1 MLRYILPAVLF
12 ALVPAANPV
21 LAVQT
26 QESGVLSRVNIL
38 PPDDLE
44 LEDGLLADYASPDS
58 LTEAQLLAR
67 LARLYEFQAEV
78 LTAMALGHEDD
89 VSPLLEGALTDLSEL
104 LKHQYVREEPR
115 FMEIYQVLVSE
126 YERQFG
132 ISDTLFLA
140 YGDIFDTRSDV
151 FAALEK
157 VRNPLLEDVFRPELQ
172 PLQTTVPM
180 TMNRL
185 VESTMQTLLKTPD
198 RHLIHWLER
207 ADTYFPMIEQIFR
220 EEGIPDELK
229 YLAMIESGLNPKARS
244 WARAVG
250 MWQFVAGTGRAY
262 GLEINA
268 WVDDRM
274 DPEKSTRAAAKHLKD
289 LYARYGDWHIA
300 MAGYNCSPRCIRRA
314 INRAK
319 SDGHAVP
326 TYWDMYRYLP
336 RETRGYVPMYVAT
349 SFIISNPN
357 AFDLKQVKPG
367 PAYEYQL
374 IPVQGMLSLR
384 EIADLAGTD
393 LSTMRALN
401 PSLRRST
408 LPPSTGLFYLKIPVG
423 STDQFYAAYDAL
435 PESVKQ
441 PAGEYVVRRGDTL
454 GEIGTRYGVSV
465 SRLMQKNGLRSTR
478 IQIGQRLVVPL
489 SDYSQT
495 LPEIVGATGTL
506 VQYGRRS
513 TRPIISITQR
523 RTSTAAGSSKIVQ
536 ANAPASGLSQSSTS
550 NVPNGQTRTVY
561 TVRRG
566 DTLGKIA
573 DRFKVSVSQL
583 QSWNNLRGTRII
595 SGARLSIYTDS
606 GSASTSGQITYVV
619 KSGDT
624 LSKIATRHGVTV
636 TNLRRWNGISG
647 SRIRTGQR
655 LNIRSGSGSEMVIHT
670 VRRGDTLIGIASRY
684 AVTVAKIKE
693 WNTLRSNTIRVG
705 QQLNIFR

>member
-1 MLRYILPAVLF
+1 MLRYILPTVLF

-326 TYWDMYRYLP
+326 TYWNMYRYLP

-536 ANAPASGLSQSSTS
+536 ANAPASGPSQSSTS
-550 NVPNGQTRTVY
+550 NVPNGQTRIVY

>member
-1 MLRYILPAVLF
+1 MLPAVLF

-536 ANAPASGLSQSSTS
+536 ANAPASGPSQSSTS
-550 NVPNGQTRTVY
+550 NVPNGQTRIVY

>member
-1 MLRYILPAVLF
+1 M
-12 ALVPAANPV
+12 
-21 LAVQT
+21 
-26 QESGVLSRVNIL
+26 NIL
-38 PPDDLE
+38 PPDHLE
-44 LEDGLLADYASPDS
+44 LEDGLFADYASPDS

-78 LTAMALGHEDD
+78 LTAMALGQEDD
-89 VSPLLEGALTDLSEL
+89 VSPLLESALTDLSEL

-151 FAALEK
+151 FTALEK

-408 LPPSTGLFYLKIPVG
+408 LPPSTGQFYLKIPVG

-536 ANAPASGLSQSSTS
+536 ASVPASGPSQSSTS

-595 SGARLSIYTDS
+595 SGARLLIYTDP
-606 GSASTSGQITYVV
+606 GSVPTSGQIDYVV

-624 LSKIATRHGVTV
+624 LSKIATRYGVTV
-636 TNLRRWNGISG
+636 TNLRKWNGING
-647 SRIRTGQR
+647 SRIRIGQR

-684 AVTVAKIKE
+684 AVTVAKIKA

>member
-12 ALVPAANPV
+12 ALVPGANPV

-536 ANAPASGLSQSSTS
+536 ASAPASGPSQSSTS
-550 NVPNGQTRTVY
+550 NVPNGQTRIVY

>member
-1 MLRYILPAVLF
+1 M
-12 ALVPAANPV
+12 
-21 LAVQT
+21 T
-26 QESGVLSRVNIL
+26 IL
-38 PPDDLE
+38 PPDHLE
-44 LEDGLLADYASPDS
+44 LEDELFADYAAPDS

-78 LTAMALGHEDD
+78 LAAMALGQEDD
-89 VSPLLEGALTDLSEL
+89 ISPLLEGALTDVSEL
-104 LKHQYVREEPR
+104 LRHQYVREEPR
-115 FMEIYQVLVSE
+115 FMEVYQVLVSE

-151 FAALEK
+151 FTALEK
-157 VRNPLLEDVFRPELQ
+157 VRNPLLENVFTPELQ

-180 TMNRL
+180 TLNRL
-185 VESTMQTLLKTPD
+185 VESTMQTLLKTPN
-198 RHLIHWLER
+198 RHLNRWLER
-207 ADTYFPMIEQIFR
+207 ADTYFPMIERIFR

-250 MWQFVAGTGRAY
+250 MWQFIAGTGRAY

-268 WVDDRM
+268 WVDERM

-289 LYARYGDWHIA
+289 LYARYGDWQIA
-300 MAGYNCSPRCIRRA
+300 LAGYNCSPRCVKRA
-314 INRAK
+314 INRSK
-319 SDGHAVP
+319 SDGNTVP
-326 TYWDMYRYLP
+326 TYWDIYRYLP
-336 RETRGYVPMYVAT
+336 RETRGYVPMYIAT

-357 AFDLKQVKPG
+357 AFDLKQGEPG
-367 PAYEYQL
+367 PVYEYQL
-374 IPVQGMLSLR
+374 VPVQGMLSLR

-408 LPPSTGLFYLKIPVG
+408 LPPSTGPFYLRIPVG
-423 STDQFYAAYDAL
+423 TADQFFAAYDAL
-435 PESVKQ
+435 PESVKK

-478 IQIGQRLVVPL
+478 IRIGQRLIVPL
-489 SDYSQT
+489 FDYSQT
-495 LPEIVGATGTL
+495 LPEITDATGTL

-513 TRPIISITQR
+513 TRPIVSAVRSLRSAASTSSRIVPA
-523 RTSTAAGSSKIVQ
+523 RTT
-536 ANAPASGLSQSSTS
+536 SGPSQSSTS
-550 NVPNGQTRTVY
+550 NVPSGKIRTVY

-573 DRFKVSVSQL
+573 SRFKVSVSQL

-595 SGARLSIYTDS
+595 SGARLSIFTDPRP
-606 GSASTSGQITYVV
+606 APTSGQNTYVV

-624 LSKIATRHGVTV
+624 LSKIAARHGVTV
-636 TNLRRWNGISG
+636 TNLRQWNGIAG
-647 SRIRTGQR
+647 SRIRIGQR
-655 LNIRSGSGSEMVIHT
+655 LNIRSTSGSEIVTHT

-684 AVTVAKIKE
+684 AVTVAKIKK
-693 WNTLRSNTIRVG
+693 WNALRGNTIRVG
-705 QQLNIFR
+705 QKLSIFR

>member
-38 PPDDLE
+38 PPDHLE
-44 LEDGLLADYASPDS
+44 LENGLFADYPSPDS

-67 LARLYEFQAEV
+67 LARLYAFQAEV
-78 LTAMALGHEDD
+78 LTAMAFGQEEDI
-89 VSPLLEGALTDLSEL
+89 SHLLEGALTDLSEL

-151 FAALEK
+151 FTALEK

-220 EEGIPDELK
+220 EEGMPDELK

-423 STDQFYAAYDAL
+423 SADQFYAAYDAL

-495 LPEIVGATGTL
+495 LPELVSATGTL

-536 ANAPASGLSQSSTS
+536 ASAPASGPSQSSTS

-595 SGARLSIYTDS
+595 SGARLSIYTDP
-606 GSASTSGQITYVV
+606 GSVPTSGQITYVV

-624 LSKIATRHGVTV
+624 LSKIATRYGVTV
-636 TNLRRWNGISG
+636 TNLRRWNGING
-647 SRIRTGQR
+647 SRIRIGRR

>member
-357 AFDLKQVKPG
+357 AFDLKQAKPG

-536 ANAPASGLSQSSTS
+536 ASAPASGPSQSSTS
-550 NVPNGQTRTVY
+550 NVPNGQTRIVY

>member
-1 MLRYILPAVLF
+1 
-12 ALVPAANPV
+12 
-21 LAVQT
+21 
-26 QESGVLSRVNIL
+26 
-38 PPDDLE
+38 
-44 LEDGLLADYASPDS
+44 
-58 LTEAQLLAR
+58 
-67 LARLYEFQAEV
+67 
-78 LTAMALGHEDD
+78 
-89 VSPLLEGALTDLSEL
+89 
-104 LKHQYVREEPR
+104 
-115 FMEIYQVLVSE
+115 
-126 YERQFG
+126 
-132 ISDTLFLA
+132 
-140 YGDIFDTRSDV
+140 
-151 FAALEK
+151 
-157 VRNPLLEDVFRPELQ
+157 
-172 PLQTTVPM
+172 
-180 TMNRL
+180 
-185 VESTMQTLLKTPD
+185 
-198 RHLIHWLER
+198 
-207 ADTYFPMIEQIFR
+207 
-220 EEGIPDELK
+220 IPDELK

-250 MWQFVAGTGRAY
+250 MWQFIAGTGRAY

-367 PAYEYQL
+367 PAYEYQH

-489 SDYSQT
+489 SDYSHT

-523 RTSTAAGSSKIVQ
+523 RTSTAAGSSNIVQ
-536 ANAPASGLSQSSTS
+536 ASAPASGPSQSSTS
-550 NVPNGQTRTVY
+550 NVPNGQIRTVY

-595 SGARLSIYTDS
+595 SGARLSIYTDPRS
-606 GSASTSGQITYVV
+606 VPTSGQITYVV

-624 LSKIATRHGVTV
+624 LSKIATRYGVTV
-636 TNLRRWNGISG
+636 ANLRRWNGING
-647 SRIRTGQR
+647 SRIRIGRR

>member
-536 ANAPASGLSQSSTS
+536 ANAPASGPSQSSTS
-550 NVPNGQTRTVY
+550 NVPNGQTRIVY

>member
-326 TYWDMYRYLP
+326 TYWNMYRYLP

-550 NVPNGQTRTVY
+550 NVPNGQTRIVY

>member
-1 MLRYILPAVLF
+1 MPLSS
-12 ALVPAANPV
+12 PV
-21 LAVQT
+21 LAVQS
-26 QESGVLSRVNIL
+26 QQSGIPERISIL
-38 PPDDLE
+38 PPEQLE
-44 LEDGLLADYASPDS
+44 LEDELFAGYASPDS
-58 LTEAQLLAR
+58 LTETQLLAR
-67 LARLYEFQAEV
+67 LAKLYEYQSEV
-78 LTAMALGHEDD
+78 LAAMALGQEED
-89 VSPLLEGALTDLSEL
+89 VSTLIEEALTDLSEL
-104 LKHQYVREEPR
+104 LRHPYVRNEPR
-115 FMEIYQVLVSE
+115 FMEVYQVLVSE

-140 YGDIFDTRSDV
+140 YGDIFDTRSTV

-157 VRNPLLEDVFRPELQ
+157 VRNPLLEDVFNPQLQ
-172 PLQTTVPM
+172 PLSTTVPM

-185 VESTMQTLLKTPD
+185 VETTMQTLLKTPEK
-198 RHLIHWLER
+198 HLNHWLRR

-220 EEGIPDELK
+220 EEGVPDELK

-250 MWQFVAGTGRAY
+250 MWQFIAGTGRAY
-262 GLEINA
+262 GLEVNA

-274 DPEKSTRAAAKHLKD
+274 NPEKSTRAAAKHLKD

-319 SDGHAVP
+319 SDGHAIP

-336 RETRGYVPMYVAT
+336 RETRGYVPMFVAT
-349 SFIISNPN
+349 SFIISNPS
-357 AFDLKQVKPG
+357 AFDLESGEPG

-374 IPVQGMLSLR
+374 VPVQGMLSLG
-384 EIADLAGTD
+384 EIAELAGTD

-408 LPPSTGLFYLKIPVG
+408 LPPSTGPFPIRIPVG
-423 STDQFYAAYDAL
+423 SYDQFVAGYDAL

-441 PAGEYVVRRGDTL
+441 PAGEYIVRRGDTL
-454 GEIGTRYGVSV
+454 GEIGRIYGVSV

-489 SDYSQT
+489 SDYSRSLT
-495 LPEIVGATGTL
+495 EVSLAEASGTL

-513 TRPIISITQR
+513 TRPIVSTVQR
-523 RTSTAAGSSKIVQ
+523 TVSVTPTASRIVPVRTTSGPSQPSTSGSTAGK
-536 ANAPASGLSQSSTS
+536 
-550 NVPNGQTRTVY
+550 TRTVY

-573 DRFKVSVSQL
+573 DRFKVTIPQL
-583 QSWNNLRGTRII
+583 QTWNNLRGTRII
-595 SGARLSIYTDS
+595 SGAKLSVYTDPGSSPASVQTS
-606 GSASTSGQITYVV
+606 GSITYVV

-624 LSKIATRHGVTV
+624 LSKIASRHGVTL
-636 TNLRRWNGISG
+636 TNLRQWNGISG
-647 SRIRTGQR
+647 SRIRVGQR
-655 LNIRSGSGSEMVIHT
+655 LNIRSSAGSQVEIHT
-670 VRRGDTLIGIASRY
+670 VRKGDTLIAIASRY

-693 WNTLRSNTIRVG
+693 WNALRSNTIRVG
-705 QQLNIFR
+705 QQLKIFR